1 MTALGIVAFV
11 VALLLSVMLHEFGH
25 FATAKH
31 YGMKATKFFV
41 GFGPTLWSRTKGE
54 TEYGV
59 KAIPAGGFVK
69 IVGMT
74 PLEEVDPGD
83 EERAFYRQPARRR
96 AVVLAAGSVMHFLI
110 AIVLILGVV
119 LTVGVVE
126 RDAPVIAAPVC
137 APTDNPTVA
146 CAAGAPPGP
155 AAVAGFQAGDRLVAI
170 DGQPVT
176 NWQQAVTLIRGH
188 GAGKATVVVERDG
201 KQITLYPELVA
212 VQRPPIDD
220 PNGPKTT
227 VGAMG
232 VGQSIAYEHPGVIAG
247 AGDSARMFGQ
257 LFTGTFEALGKL
269 PASLAKVFNSPQ
281 DGGRDPNGAVG
292 VVGAADV
299 SGRLLSADQPF
310 SQRVAAFLLLIA
322 GINVFVGIFNLLPLL
337 PLDGGHLAVLGFEQA
352 RDRIRRWRG
361 YRGPVQRVDMNKL
374 MPAAIAVIAVFVV
387 MSVLLMSADIL
398 NPISFNP

>member
-1 MTALGIVAFV
+1 MTAVGVVAFV

-83 EERAFYRQPARRR
+83 EERAFYRQPAPRR
-96 AVVLAAGSVMHFLI
+96 AVVLAAGSATHFLI

-119 LTVGVVE
+119 LSVGLLD
-126 RDAPVIAAPVC
+126 RDAPVITTPTC
-137 APTDNPTVA
+137 APTNDATVA
-146 CAAGAPPGP
+146 CAPGAPPGP
-155 AAVAGFQAGDRLVAI
+155 AAGAGFQAGDRIVAVG
-170 DGQPVT
+170 GQQVT
-176 NWQQAVTLIRGH
+176 TWQQAVTLIRAH
-188 GAGKATVVVERDG
+188 GAGTATVVVERDG
-201 KQITLYPELVA
+201 KQITLHPDLVA

-220 PNGPKTT
+220 PNGPQST
-227 VGAMG
+227 VGALG
-232 VGQSIAYEHPGVIAG
+232 VGQGVAYARPGFLTAV
-247 AGDSARMFGQ
+247 GDSAKMFGQ

-269 PASLAKVFNSPQ
+269 PASMAAVFRSPQ
-281 DGGRDPNGAVG
+281 EGGRDPNGAVG

-299 SGRLLSADQPF
+299 SGRLLAADQPF

-361 YRGPVQRVDMNKL
+361 YRGPLQRVDMTKL
-374 MPAAIAVIAVFVV
+374 MPAAIVVIAVFVV

-398 NPISFNP
+398 NPIRFNP